1 MLKQRGGNTMK
12 HKVYRLFLS
21 YEKEEAWLNK
31 MAAKGLHC
39 VDFFFGRYLFE
50 KGSPGAYVYRI
61 ELLQYM
67 PGHPEGAAYLE
78 FLAESGIEVVAS
90 SLRWVYL
97 RKKREDGPFD
107 LFSDKASRLAH
118 YKRVLQ
124 LLGVI
129 AGINLL
135 TGAIH
140 FAPLDEKIYFTGIP
154 NFVVFA
160 ILAIPL
166 IGYGRRYY
174 KLKKES
180 RIRE

>member
-1 MLKQRGGNTMK
+1 MK
-12 HKVYRLFLS
+12 SKVYRLFLN

-39 VDFFFGRYLFE
+39 VDAYLGRYLFE
-50 KGSPGAYVYRI
+50 KGAPGAYIYRI
-61 ELLQYM
+61 ELLEYL

-78 FLAESGIEVVAS
+78 FLAESSVEVVAS

-97 RKKREDGPFD
+97 RKKAADGPFD

-129 AGINLL
+129 AAINLL
-135 TGAIH
+135 VGAFY
-140 FAPLDEKIYFTGIP
+140 FAPLREQIYFTGVP
-154 NFVVFA
+154 NFIA
-160 ILAIPL
+160 CALLAIPL